1 MLQKTVKHFMSST
14 ACFEKNF
21 QLHNSPYARRQL
33 QLLRSEIKTI
43 THNISNLFLLT
54 EIRLS
59 SDGVTRG
66 LSRFAISEVTSS

>member
-1 MLQKTVKHFMSST
+1 MTETVESIRFLT

-33 QLLRSEIKTI
+33 QLLRSEIKII